1 MYNVLFYHANTIYF
15 NEPENSLFLSIVS
28 VYFKTYIEINKPDIA
43 NQIKWHRPFQKQL
56 DDDKIVEY
64 INSNKIDLLCL
75 SIYLWN
81 QQFVR
86 DQLLRIKNKLHPNCK
101 IMIGGPSV
109 DVNIDDTFFIQ
120 HPYADYAIYGPG
132 ETAFADLLEHLLEDK
147 KLIAFNVSNLA
158 WFDQSKDKLVVA
170 GYKNVSQSQVSPFLY
185 NKDFFEDIVSHEIK
199 DNNYKVILPYE
210 LTRGCPYS
218 CTFCDWNSGLSN
230 KVSRRKHTYQE
241 EIDLFQKIGINS
253 IYFADANFGQY
264 DEDIEIAEYLVQKN
278 LLENANFKIDGNLSK
293 LKKDNNL
300 KLYHLFAK
308 GDLVGRDWAFTFSV
322 QDINKTVL
330 NNIERP
336 DVGWDVHKKMILELH
351 NCYPHYNSKIQF
363 IVGLPGQNLAT
374 IKESLIEI
382 ISCPNVVL
390 CPFINELLPASPA
403 SLNLEYQSKF
413 LFKYS
418 RSERIDMGGNAFR
431 GTFPQSCFSF
441 SKEEFVQMMVLA
453 TFITGLAFFKEKIR
467 YRSLDTRN
475 NLEKI
480 IDTFMESIQ
489 FEKLCENLYNNWVT
503 HDKFYYTIDFD
514 LNKSLTSACNMAVP
528 ASSWN
533 GSLNFKKMIMTINY
547 ADKDLTKSVLL
558 KKINQDYKFEA
569 WFPDR

>member
-1 MYNVLFYHANTIYF
+1 MYNILFYHANTIYF
-15 NEPENSLFLSIVS
+15 EPENSLFLSIVS
-28 VYFKTYIEINKPDIA
+28 VYFKTYIEINKPEIA
-43 NQIKWHRPFQKQL
+43 NQLNWHRPFQKQL
-56 DDDKIVEY
+56 DDDKLVEY
-64 INSNKIDLLCL
+64 VNSNKIDLLCL

-86 DQLLRIKNKLHPNCK
+86 DQLLRIKHRLHDNCK
-101 IMIGGPSV
+101 LMIGGPSV
-109 DVNIDDTFFIQ
+109 DVNINSNFFLQ

-132 ETAFADLLEHLLEDK
+132 ETAFSDLVEHLLLDK

-185 NKDFFEDIVSHEIK
+185 NKDFFENMVIHEIK
-199 DNNYKVILPYE
+199 DNSYKVILPYE

-241 EIDLFQKIGINS
+241 EIDLFQKLGINS

-264 DEDIEIAEYLVQKN
+264 DEDIEIVEYLVEKN
-278 LLENANFKIDGNLSK
+278 LLENANFKTDGNLSK

-300 KLYHLFAK
+300 KIYHLFAK

-322 QDINKTVL
+322 QDINKSVL
-330 NNIERP
+330 ENIERP

-351 NCYPHYNSKIQF
+351 ECYPNYNSKVQF
-363 IVGLPGQNLAT
+363 IIGLPGQNFNT

-403 SLNLEYQSKF
+403 SLNLEYQNKF

-418 RSERIDMGGNAFR
+418 RSERIDMGGNTFR
-431 GTFPQSCFSF
+431 GTFPQNCYSF
-441 SKEEFVQMMVLA
+441 DSFEFVKMIVLGA
-453 TFITGLAFFKEKIR
+453 FITGLAFFKEKIR
-467 YRSLDTRN
+467 YRDLDKRR

-480 IDTFMESIQ
+480 VDVFIESIQ
-489 FEKLCENLYNNWVT
+489 FEKLCENLYTNWT
-503 HDKFYYTIDFD
+503 LNDKFYYTIDFD
-514 LNKSLTSACNMAVP
+514 LNDNQITACNMAAAGPIWVN
-528 ASSWN
+528 SI
-533 GSLNFKKMIMTINY
+533 GFKRMIMSIDFQDNTVVKN
-547 ADKDLTKSVLL
+547 VLL
-558 KKINQDYKFEA
+558 KKIQQKTTFET
-569 WFPDR
+569 WYPDR